1 MSIGFGAWSL
11 IVGTLLRQDVRKAE
25 MFEKYRGFTA
35 GQMWT
40 IEYNPQEEKDREN
53 ENKKINE
60 MEVDLLSKSSL
71 TV

>member
-1 MSIGFGAWSL
+1 
-11 IVGTLLRQDVRKAE
+11 

-60 MEVDLLSKSSL
+60 M
-71 TV
+71 